1 MPQQDLKQQLQ
12 QLHETLQQNPQLDD
26 GSLKLLQSIARDIDA
41 MENSDAADIGE
52 RVQEQ
57 AIRFEQEHPT
67 IAGVLRQIVDT
78 LGRIGV

>member
-12 QLHETLQQNPQLDD
+12 QLHETLQQNLQLDD
-26 GSLKLLQSIARDIDA
+26 SSLELLHSIARDINA
-41 MENSDAADIGE
+41 MDNSEAADIGE

-67 IAGVLRQIVDT
+67 LSGILQQIVDT

>member
-26 GSLKLLQSIARDIDA
+26 GSLELLHSIARDIDA
-41 MENSDAADIGE
+41 MDNSDAADIGE

-67 IAGVLRQIVDT
+67 LSGILRQIVDT

>member
-12 QLHETLQQNPQLDD
+12 QLHETLQQNLQLDD
-26 GSLKLLQSIARDIDA
+26 SSLELLHSIARDINA
-41 MENSDAADIGE
+41 MDNSEAADIGE

-67 IAGVLRQIVDT
+67 LSGILQQIGDT

>member
-1 MPQQDLKQQLQ
+1 MPKQDLKQQLQ

-26 GSLKLLQSIARDIDA
+26 GSLELLHSIARDIDA

-67 IAGVLRQIVDT
+67 LSGILRQIVDT

>member
-12 QLHETLQQNPQLDD
+12 QLHEALQQNPQLDD
-26 GSLKLLQSIARDIDA
+26 SSLELLHSIARDINA
-41 MENSDAADIGE
+41 MDNNDAADIGE

-67 IAGVLRQIVDT
+67 LAGILQQIVDT

>member
-26 GSLKLLQSIARDIDA
+26 GSLELLHSIARDIDA

-67 IAGVLRQIVDT
+67 LSGILRQIVDT

>member
-1 MPQQDLKQQLQ
+1 MPQQDLRQQLQ

-26 GSLKLLQSIARDIDA
+26 GSLELLHSIARDIDA

-67 IAGVLRQIVDT
+67 LSGILRQIVDT